1 MRVHLMSKD
10 IQGQESDEMIGQ
22 TKPLF
27 DYLRVCFRVYVSRK
41 QIKR

>member
-1 MRVHLMSKD
+1 MSKD
-10 IQGQESDEMIGQ
+10 IRGQESDEMIGQ

-27 DYLRVCFRVYVSRK
+27 DYVWVCFCVYVSKK